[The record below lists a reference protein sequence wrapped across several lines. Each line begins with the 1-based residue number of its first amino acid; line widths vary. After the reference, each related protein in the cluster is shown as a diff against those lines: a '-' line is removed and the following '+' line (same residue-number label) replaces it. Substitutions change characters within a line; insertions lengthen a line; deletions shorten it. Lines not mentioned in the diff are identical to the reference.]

1 MANYSVEPN
10 PKITYT
16 QRYRDEHLLVVD
28 KPARIVTQ
36 PGLGHDRSALLN
48 GLFADFGNELQ
59 QLGAKRDFGLLHR
72 LDRETSGLLI
82 VALTPTAYD
91 ALRTAFEER
100 HIKKFYWAVCK
111 KAPTPAT
118 GVVRMPIVEVSA
130 KSDNSPRPVKLA
142 RLSASGKPAVT
153 AYRTLAA
160 SDLGAL
166 VECRPVTGRLHQVRV
181 HMDAIGCA
189 ILGDE
194 FYAPAGVASASP
206 RLALHAHRVVFT
218 HPITGQQIDVRS
230 PMPKDLRAV
239 ITRLRLTFDE
249 SARDQGEPDDAAG
262 PD

>member
-1 MANYSVEPN
+1 MANFSVEPN
-10 PKITYT
+10 PKVTYS

-48 GLFADFGNELQ
+48 GLFADFGPQLQ

-72 LDRETSGLLI
+72 LDRETSGVLI
-82 VALTPTAYD
+82 VALTAPAYD

-100 HIKKFYWAVCK
+100 RIKKFYWAVCK

-118 GVVRMPIVEVSA
+118 GVVRKPIIEVSA
-130 KSDNSPRPVKLA
+130 KSDNSPRPIKLA
-142 RLSASGKPAVT
+142 RLSPSGKPAVT
-153 AYRTLAA
+153 AYRTLAS

-194 FYAPAGVASASP
+194 FYAPSGVVSASP
-206 RLALHAHRVVFT
+206 RLALHAHRIVFT
-218 HPITGQQIDVRS
+218 HPITGATIDVRS
-230 PMPKDLRAV
+230 PMPKDLRSV
-239 ITRLRLTFDE
+239 ITKLRLNFDE
-249 SARDQGEPDDAAG
+249 NAPDAPTQESSD
-262 PD
+262 DE

>member
-1 MANYSVEPN
+1 MATFSIEPN

-16 QRYRDEHLLVVD
+16 QRFRDEHLLVVD

-36 PGLGHDRSALLN
+36 PGLGHDRSSLQN

-59 QLGAKRDFGLLHR
+59 QLGAKRDYGLLHR

-82 VALTPTAYD
+82 VALTANAYD
-91 ALRTAFEER
+91 ALRNAFEER
-100 HIKKFYWAVCK
+100 HIKKFYWAACK
-111 KAPTPAT
+111 KAPTPLT
-118 GVVRMPIVEVSA
+118 GVIRMPIVEVSA

-142 RLSASGKPAVT
+142 RLSAKGRPAVT
-153 AYRTLAA
+153 AYRTLAT

-189 ILGDE
+189 ILGDD
-194 FYAPAGVASASP
+194 FYAPAGVASAAP

-218 HPITGQQIDVRS
+218 HPITGATIDISS
-230 PMPKDLRAV
+230 PMPRDLRAV
-239 ITRLRLTFDE
+239 ITKLRLNFDE
-249 SARDQGEPDDAAG
+249 HATDSSEPLET
-262 PD
+262 